1 MRKLFCGFII
11 IVLCSM
17 CLYSYAEDTNV
28 TNENTSNTA
37 ISNTTNNEI
46 NNNISN
52 NSSIINLQDKQKE
65 LLTQMEESGGEL
77 TKVQDE
83 LTENL
88 EQIQILDGNI
98 EQSEQELQ
106 ELQEKINKVNKNTL
120 QLKKK
125 LAIANKNYERQKK
138 VMQTRLIS
146 MYESGDTEY
155 LDVVLKSTNL
165 SEFLSSYCLINEIA
179 SYDNEL
185 LDDVQ
190 NRKEIIELA
199 NEKLEENY
207 DKLSIMRKNQE
218 TNTKILQNT
227 KALRKQYAD
236 SLTNQ
241 EKEIQSQ
248 IDEYKL
254 QFEQVNK
261 EILEI
266 ALKEGLSADYI
277 GGEMAWPVPG
287 YTKITSNYGMRVHPI
302 TGVYKLHTGVDI
314 SAPMGASFV
323 AANNGIVTKAG
334 YNGAYGNMVMIDHGG
349 GISTL
354 YAHGSEIL
362 VQVGQVVTRG
372 DPILKVGSTGYSTGP
387 HAHFEVR
394 INGVVTNPIEYIT
407 KGKIPDVI
415 KKQEENESNEPS
427 NVNENKTE
435 N

>member
-1 MRKLFCGFII
+1 MRRLFCGLII
-11 IVLCSM
+11 LILCSI
-17 CLYSYAEDTNV
+17 CLYSYAEDSSS
-28 TNENTSNTA
+28 TNENNSNTA
-37 ISNTTNNEI
+37 SNTVNNDA
-46 NNNISN
+46 NNNVST
-52 NSSIINLQDKQKE
+52 NSTITNLQDKQKE

-77 TKVQDE
+77 TQVQDE

-88 EQIQILDGNI
+88 QQIQILDEKI

-106 ELQEKINKVNKNTL
+106 ELQEKIEKVTQNTL

-125 LAIANKNYERQKK
+125 LAVARKHYETQKK
-138 VMQTRLIS
+138 LMQNRLIS

-179 SYDNEL
+179 SYDKEL
-185 LDDVQ
+185 LEDVQ

-207 DKLSIMRKNQE
+207 DKLSIMKKNQE

-227 KALRKQYAD
+227 KVLRNQYAD

-241 EKEIQSQ
+241 EKEIQSK
-248 IDEYKL
+248 IDEYKS

-277 GGEMAWPVPG
+277 GGELAWPVPG
-287 YTKITSNYGMRVHPI
+287 YTKITSDYGMRVHPI

-314 SAPMGASFV
+314 YAPIGANFV
-323 AANNGIVTKAG
+323 AANNGIVTKAC
-334 YNGAYGNMVMIDHGG
+334 YNSAYGNMVIVDHGG

-362 VQVGQVVTRG
+362 VQVGQTVTRG
-372 DPILKVGSTGYSTGP
+372 EPVLKVGSTGYSTGA

-407 KGKIPDVI
+407 KGKIPEVI
-415 KKQEENESNEPS
+415 KKLEKNENESAEENNSDS
-427 NVNENKTE
+427 NKA
-435 N
+435 